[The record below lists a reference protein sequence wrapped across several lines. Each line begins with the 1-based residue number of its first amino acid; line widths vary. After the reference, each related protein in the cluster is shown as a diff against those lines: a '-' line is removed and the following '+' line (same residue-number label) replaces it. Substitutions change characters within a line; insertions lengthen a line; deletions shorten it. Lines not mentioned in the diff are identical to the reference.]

1 MNSSVAAAVLVV
13 AAGLAAT
20 GAWLIWTSVTGP
32 NRRARSGRAD
42 RRHHHEPTSTSLR
55 LLEQAG
61 LGGVAP
67 RELLT
72 ACVASAVAGGA
83 GAFVLFDA
91 PVPAVLAAILAAAFP
106 VAGYRRRRLERLEAA
121 RAAWP
126 RLLEEM
132 RLRTG
137 SLGRS
142 IPQAL
147 FEAGRSA
154 PDDWRAAF
162 DAAEREWLLTVDF
175 GRTVDL
181 LKGQLADPTADAV
194 CETLLMAHEI
204 GGTDLDAKLA
214 DLVED
219 RTDDLEAR
227 RDATSRLAGVRFAR
241 RFVLLVP
248 LGMAAA
254 GLTIGTG
261 RHAYATAGGQIA
273 VVAGLLAIAV
283 CWWWSGRLMRMPE
296 PPRVFS

>member
-1 MNSSVAAAVLVV
+1 MLGSVVM
-13 AAGLAAT
+13 AGS
-20 GAWLIWTSVTGP
+20 GAWLIWTSVT
-32 NRRARSGRAD
+32 RSAPPPDRPD
-42 RRHHHEPTSTSLR
+42 RRNQIDWTVR
-55 LLEQAG
+55 AG

-67 RELLT
+67 RELLA
-72 ACVASAVAGGA
+72 ACSVAGAAGGA
-83 GAFVLFDA
+83 GAFLLFA
-91 PVPAVLAAILAAAFP
+91 AVVPAVLALILAATFP
-106 VAGYRRRRLERLEAA
+106 VAGYRRRRAERLEAA

-126 RLLEEM
+126 RLLEEI

-154 PDDWRAAF
+154 PEDWRGAF
-162 DAAEREWLLTVDF
+162 DSAEREWLLTVDF
-175 GRTVDL
+175 GRTIDL
-181 LKGQLADPTADAV
+181 LKVQLADSTADAV

-204 GGTDLDAKLA
+204 GGADLDAKLA
-214 DLVED
+214 ELVED
-219 RTDDLEAR
+219 RTDDLESR

-254 GLTIGTG
+254 GLTIGSG

-273 VVAGLLAIAV
+273 VVVGLLAIGA
-283 CWWWSGRLMRMPE
+283 CWWWSGRLMRMPD